1 MSFSQSIKSLFSNTF
16 KMSGR
21 ATRSEY
27 WFSYLF
33 TFLVS
38 VAIYLVMMV
47 ALVGGMAGAV
57 GGSTG
62 AAGAG
67 FATVAI
73 AYVVLLIWALYIF
86 ISFSISMTVR
96 RLHDTNRSG
105 WWWWLHLVPFGIIV
119 VFIFTVMPSS
129 PGENNYG

>member
-1 MSFSQSIKSLFSNTF
+1 M
-16 KMSGR
+16 
-21 ATRSEY
+21 
-27 WFSYLF
+27 
-33 TFLVS
+33 
-38 VAIYLVMMV
+38 AIYLVMMV

-105 WWWWLHLVPFGIIV
+105 WWWWLYLVPFGLIV

>member
-105 WWWWLHLVPFGIIV
+105 WWWWLYLVPFGLIV

>member
-33 TFLVS
+33 NFLLS
-38 VAIYLVMMV
+38 VAIYLVMTV
-47 ALVGGMAGAV
+47 AFVSGMAGV
-57 GGSTG
+57 
-62 AAGAG
+62 AAGV
-67 FATVAI
+67 ATVVI
-73 AYVVLLIWALYIF
+73 AYVVLLIWALWSYIAF
-86 ISFSISMTVR
+86 GISMTVR